1 MVEMRS
7 LMMSLSIKSLV
18 RMPLLAAR
26 VVMLEMMIVSVLLLR
41 YR

>member
-1 MVEMRS
+1 MRS

-18 RMPLLAAR
+18 RIPLLAAR